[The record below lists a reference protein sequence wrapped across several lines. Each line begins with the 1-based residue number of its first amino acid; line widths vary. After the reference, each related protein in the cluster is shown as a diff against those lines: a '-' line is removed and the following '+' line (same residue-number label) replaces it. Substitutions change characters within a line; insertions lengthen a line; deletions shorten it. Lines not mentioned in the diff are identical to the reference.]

1 MRATGPLLA
10 MIACLF
16 AGCTHVSTVATSGA
30 ATTTTATSASVAVSS
45 NSAGALV
52 LVGIWLIAMEAS
64 NPVRPLNPRP
74 PELDPQR
81 RVNEVDCTRP
91 IADWSANLKCK

>member
-1 MRATGPLLA
+1 MTPPMPALLA
-10 MIACLF
+10 VACLL
-16 AGCTHVSTVATSGA
+16 ASCTHVSTVATSGGA
-30 ATTTTATSASVAVSS
+30 TATTVTSASVAVSS

-52 LVGIWLIAMEAS
+52 LVGIWLIAAEAA

-81 RVNEVDCTRP
+81 RVNEVDCTKP
-91 IADWSANLKCK
+91 IADWSANLKCR